1 MTTTVPNDGR
11 IWGGPD
17 ARRLAPLRRSPSATR
32 RLEGCLK
39 FAVDLGALLVA
50 ALPIYRP
57 VELPCFVV
65 STIVVLHALRLYQSR
80 IALSVLD
87 DLPRLAAAACV
98 GPALAFSLAALITGS
113 TPYPDLLGSGL
124 GLGQLLAFTLLS
136 LLVGRTLSYAVIR
149 ARRRRRAGSPT
160 LIVGA
165 GEVAGFLARVL
176 SQRREY
182 GLAPVGFISTGPAA
196 EDGLPVLGSHDD
208 LDTAVRDHN
217 VQHVIIAFDQ
227 ERDSEL
233 ASRLLGWSN
242 PSCRILC
249 VPRFYEV
256 FPRTVAAGEVQ
267 GLPLVWV
274 RRGRQQGARWLVKRA
289 IDFTV
294 AAVALLI
301 ALPVLALCAL
311 SVRLEGRRVLFRQE
325 RVGRDGRR
333 FTLLKISSMT
343 PSSDREADT
352 KWSIAGDSRVTPLGR
367 FLRKSA
373 LDEVPQ
379 LFNVLRGDM
388 SLVGPRPERP
398 HFVEEFQQL
407 YHSYAHRHR
416 VPVGLTGWAQVHGL
430 RGDTPIADRVLLDNY
445 YIENW
450 SVWLDVKIALRTI
463 SCLLRDVVS

>member
-11 IWGGPD
+11 IWGGPEAGD
-17 ARRLAPLRRSPSATR
+17 IPPFTR
-32 RLEGCLK
+32 RAGVAARTEAYQK
-39 FAVDLGALLVA
+39 FMVDGGALLLA
-50 ALPIYRP
+50 ATPIYHP
-57 VELPCFVV
+57 LDLSCFLI
-65 STIVVLHALRLYQSR
+65 STIVVLYWLGLYQNR
-80 IALSVLD
+80 IAVSVLD
-87 DLPRLAAAACV
+87 DLPRLILAAGV
-98 GPALAFSLAALITGS
+98 GTALAFSVSSLIKGS
-113 TPYPDLLGSGL
+113 TPYDDLMTDGTPLGR
-124 GLGQLLAFTLLS
+124 LLAQTAV
-136 LLVGRTLSYAVIR
+136 LLVVGRVLCYAFIRTL
-149 ARRRRRAGSPT
+149 RRRRAGSPT

-176 SQRREY
+176 TQRRDY
-182 GLAPVGFISTGPAA
+182 GLAPVGFISEGPAA
-196 EDGLPVLGSHDD
+196 EEGLPVLDTPDH
-208 LDTAVRDHN
+208 LDAVVRDHDIR
-217 VQHVIIAFDQ
+217 HVIIAFDQ
-227 ERDSEL
+227 GRDSDM
-233 ASRLLGWSN
+233 AARLLGWTN
-242 PSCRILC
+242 QSCRILC

-256 FPRTVAAGEVQ
+256 YPRAMAAGEVQ

-274 RRGRQQGARWLVKRA
+274 RRGRHQSVRRFVKRA
-289 IDFTV
+289 IDLTV
-294 AAVALLI
+294 AALALLI
-301 ALPVLALCAL
+301 ALPVLAVCAL

-325 RVGRDGRR
+325 RIGRGGRR

-352 KWSIAGDSRVTPLGR
+352 TWSIAGDSRVTPLGR

-379 LFNVLRGDM
+379 LYNVLRGDM

-398 HFVEEFQQL
+398 HFVEEFQER

-450 SVWLDVKIALRTI
+450 SVWLDIKIALRTVT
-463 SCLLRDVVS
+463 CLLRDLVG